1 MADSIPVI
9 DLQDFPGNLTK
20 LIKASEEWGCFR
32 IVNFDSILPVS
43 LMYEMKSVV
52 ASLLELPLEIKQRNV
67 DIIAGSGYRIPGRIN
82 PIHEGL
88 GLYDIASSQAVDAFC
103 TQLDATPQQRD
114 TITRYAQ
121 GVNELIKDM
130 GRKLGEGL
138 GLTDVPFGSWPSQF
152 RINKYPFTPES
163 IGSDGLRTHMDNGFL
178 TIVQDDEQFGG
189 LEVMR
194 KSGEFVAVE
203 PCPGTLLINFGD
215 IATVSVEQWEI
226 LQREAP
232 GGLQAS
238 RNQDF
243 NRYVSIRTK
252 GRSSGGTTRISDSR
266 KSSSIHSFQFE
277 EFRNTRFYKHMN
289 AGEALDLF
297 RVES

>member
-67 DIIAGSGYRIPGRIN
+67 DVLAGSGYRIPGRIN

-163 IGSDGLRTHMDNGFL
+163 IGSDGLRTHTDNGFL

-215 IATVSVEQWEI
+215 IATAWSNGRFYNVKHRVVCKQAGIRISIATFLLGPKEEVV
-226 LQREAP
+226 EAP
-232 GGLQAS
+232 PELVTPENP
-238 RNQDF
+238 RLYIPF
-243 NRYVSIRTK
+243 K
-252 GRSSGGTTRISDSR
+252 
-266 KSSSIHSFQFE
+266 FE